1 MNGLKKLKENV
12 QAFPRNGNFQGD
24 NLSKDTIILG
34 GGCFWCIEAL
44 FKESDGVLK
53 IVSGYSGGYTENPTY
68 QEICT
73 GKTGHSEVCEIE
85 YDKNKVDLESILNF
99 FWRIHDP
106 TTLNRQGN
114 DVGTQYR
121 SIVLYKNEKERNTAL
136 KIKLEIEELKIYK
149 EKLVTEIK
157 QLDKFYTA
165 EDYHQNYYY
174 NNTDAPYCL
183 FVIKPKLLKLK
194 KN

>member
-1 MNGLKKLKENV
+1 MNI
-12 QAFPRNGNFQGD
+12 
-24 NLSKDTIILG
+24 DTIILG

-44 FKESDGVLK
+44 FKQLDGVTK

-73 GKTGHSEVCEIE
+73 GKTGHAEVCEIE
-85 YDKNKVDLESILNF
+85 YDKKKVTLESILDF

-121 SIVLYKNEKERNTAL
+121 SIVLYKNQDEQQTAL
-136 KIKLEIEELKIYK
+136 KIKMEIEQFKIYK
-149 EKLVTEIK
+149 ENIVTEIK
-157 QLDKFYTA
+157 QLDKFYIA
-165 EDYHQNYYY
+165 EDYHQDYYY
-174 NNTDAPYCL
+174 KNSNAPYCL
-183 FVIKPKLLKLK
+183 FEIKPKLQKLK
-194 KN
+194 TTH